1 MIEQQMKI
9 GPKGQVV
16 IPKAFRKF
24 LGIYPGSDVVF
35 ELKKEGILI
44 EKQATNV
51 VEIFDRIARS
61 GKLKTFEQDKQY
73 EEEIE
78 HRWRKVKK

>member
-9 GPKGQVV
+9 GLKGQVV

-24 LGIYPGSDVVF
+24 LDIHPGSDVVF
-35 ELKKEGILI
+35 GLKKEGILI

-51 VEIFDRIARS
+51 VEIFDRIAKS
-61 GKLKTFEQDKQY
+61 GKLKAFEQDKQY

-78 HRWRKVKK
+78 HRWSKVKK